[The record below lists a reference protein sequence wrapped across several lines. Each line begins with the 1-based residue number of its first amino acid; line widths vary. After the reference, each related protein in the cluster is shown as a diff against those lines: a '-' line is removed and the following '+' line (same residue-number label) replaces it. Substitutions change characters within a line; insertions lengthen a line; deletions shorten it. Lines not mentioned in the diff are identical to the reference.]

1 MVSFVLWSHFRGPGF
16 SFFIYKSEFF
26 WYRCFIQMLYCEGFS
41 FYNVSWKGTAVLSCG
56 TFSIWPILCSPATD
70 YEMFMR
76 HGGTCQNK
84 CAYNSATNWYSML
97 LEAIFWGDL
106 HKCVSSHAVTFSC
119 VRNLFLAHVKF
130 SVHCPWC
137 LARVWLCEFQLQCEL
152 PQQEEYHDGTDTASQ
167 RGLSSLMWQ

>member
-1 MVSFVLWSHFRGPGF
+1 MVFFGLWSPFRGPVF

-56 TFSIWPILCSPATD
+56 TFSIWPILCSPATV

-84 CAYNSATNWYSML
+84 CAYNSATNWYSMPFSEEICISACL
-97 LEAIFWGDL
+97 LMRWHSAVFAQSETCSWLMLNSVFIAPGAWPGSGY
-106 HKCVSSHAVTFSC
+106 VSFSS
-119 VRNLFLAHVKF
+119 
-130 SVHCPWC
+130 SVSCHNRKNTMMALTLPARGVC
-137 LARVWLCEFQLQCEL
+137 LR
-152 PQQEEYHDGTDTASQ
+152 
-167 RGLSSLMWQ
+167 